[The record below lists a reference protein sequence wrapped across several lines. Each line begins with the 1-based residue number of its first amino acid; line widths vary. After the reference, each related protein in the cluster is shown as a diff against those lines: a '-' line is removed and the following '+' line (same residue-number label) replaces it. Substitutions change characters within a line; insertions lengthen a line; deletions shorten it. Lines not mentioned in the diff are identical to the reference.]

1 MAFKKG
7 KSGNPEGRPQGA
19 PNKIT
24 GELREL
30 LKTTLEGELNQVKN
44 YFDSI
49 DDPEKKLEL
58 LSRFLPYVVP
68 KLNAIE
74 MNADVNK
81 VHQIEFV
88 NVSKQFPDE

>member
-1 MAFKKG
+1 MARGFKTG
-7 KSGNPEGRPQGA
+7 GREQGT

-24 GELREL
+24 GELRGL

-68 KLNAIE
+68 KLNTVE

>member
-1 MAFKKG
+1 MARGFKTG
-7 KSGNPEGRPQGA
+7 GREQGT

-30 LKTTLEGELNQVKN
+30 LKTTLEGELNQVKK

-68 KLNAIE
+68 KLNAVE

>member
-1 MAFKKG
+1 MARGFKTG
-7 KSGNPEGRPQGA
+7 GREQGT

-24 GELREL
+24 GELRDV